1 MREMRLKKREI
12 TDQATLREIVEKS
25 AVVRIGVA
33 DEDGIFVIPLNFG
46 YDWTIKKT
54 GEPEWKI
61 YIHSAQKGR
70 KADAFRKHPVV
81 AIEMDIERGVI
92 TGEYSC
98 AYSCSYQSIMG
109 SGKIRLLTEK
119 EEKLHGL
126 EKIMEHMVPDA
137 DIRFETNMIEAA
149 DVYCIDVTSFTG
161 KER

>member
-70 KADAFRKHPVV
+70 KADAFRK
-81 AIEMDIERGVI
+81 
-92 TGEYSC
+92 
-98 AYSCSYQSIMG
+98 
-109 SGKIRLLTEK
+109 
-119 EEKLHGL
+119 
-126 EKIMEHMVPDA
+126 
-137 DIRFETNMIEAA
+137 DIRRFFQRHSYFFSPVRLHRNLRAKISSILPVLFFVHRYHNFCHFFLCPVLSIQKKNFQKSLFFLCTDRNI
-149 DVYCIDVTSFTG
+149 
-161 KER
+161 